1 MKRLVVSVREIAARR
16 KLRHVLNEADELVG
30 MGDGQRAQ
38 EDGVEEGEEGCG
50 DAQADAQQG
59 EDEEVRGGV
68 SG

>member
-1 MKRLVVSVREIAARR
+1 
-16 KLRHVLNEADELVG
+16 VLNEADELVG